1 MDWSEIANPAMVTAV
16 IVILFKLID
25 LGLLPK
31 KKDIYDLEDRFD
43 QKIETLNAQVM
54 ARHEERAKIVD
65 ERLASKLRRAEAV
78 QYYVTKAD
86 FAQLT
91 VSREEVRQ
99 LVSDLRQ
106 DVHAQIADIKI
117 LINKI
122 FDRLDRLH

>member
-1 MDWSEIANPAMVTAV
+1 MDWGDMANPALVMAIIFV
-16 IVILFKLID
+16 LSKLID
-25 LGLLPK
+25 MGLLPK
-31 KKDIYDLEDRFD
+31 KKDLYDLEDRFD
-43 QKIETLNAQVM
+43 QRMETLNAQVL

-99 LVSDLRQ
+99 LVADLRQ
-106 DVHAQIADIKI
+106 DVHAQIADIKV

-122 FDRLDRLH
+122 FDRLDRPH

>member
-1 MDWSEIANPAMVTAV
+1 MPWDDMVTPALVMAIIFV
-16 IVILFKLID
+16 ISKMID
-25 LGLLPK
+25 MGLLPK
-31 KKDIYDLEDRFD
+31 KKDLYDLEDRFD
-43 QKIETLNAQVM
+43 QRMETLTAQVL

-78 QYYVTKAD
+78 QYYVTKAE

-99 LVSDLRQ
+99 LVADLRQ
-106 DVHAQIADIKI
+106 DVHAQIADIKV

-122 FDRLDRLH
+122 FDRLDRPH